1 MSSMDWWLGGF
12 SVLLAAII
20 KVTERSQSWSGD
32 VRLRGGFELRCCLAL
47 SYLNVLKRFPNDYS
61 ISLSKL
67 IQQWNVVALKQR
79 VLFNIK

>member
-32 VRLRGGFELRCCLAL
+32 VRLRGGFELSCRFAL
-47 SYLNVLKRFPNDYS
+47 SYLSVLKRFPIDN
-61 ISLSKL
+61 SLSKL

-79 VLFNIK
+79 VLVNIK